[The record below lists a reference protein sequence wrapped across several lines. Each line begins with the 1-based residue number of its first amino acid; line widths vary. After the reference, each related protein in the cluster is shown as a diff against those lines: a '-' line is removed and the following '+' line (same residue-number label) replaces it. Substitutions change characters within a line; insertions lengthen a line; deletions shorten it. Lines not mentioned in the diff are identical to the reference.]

1 MDIST
6 LASLALG
13 WARRAA
19 VALGGAGLVAAG
31 AACNSLFDVRNPND
45 VLADSLNNPA
55 AGFAIAS
62 GAQAALAYGWG
73 AILTEYATVTDELTW
88 RGTGEP
94 EWDLSTRSRTRT
106 RPPAKGAQS
115 RRAPRACNSPS
126 RQCVPAPSTRRPFG
140 RCSIRRAR
148 TYRTGAVPW

>member
-62 GAQAALAYGWG
+62 GAQAAVAYGWG
-73 AILTEYATVTDELTW
+73 AILTEYATVTEELTW
-88 RGTGEP
+88 SGPGDGFREHVAGMRLHPT
-94 EWDLSTRSRTRT
+94 DDFTASSL
-106 RPPAKGAQS
+106 
-115 RRAPRACNSPS
+115 PS
-126 RQCVPAPSTRRPFG
+126 VCRVPSL
-140 RCSIRRAR
+140 
-148 TYRTGAVPW
+148 

>member
-1 MDIST
+1 MDITT

-55 AGFAIAS
+55 AGGKRS
-62 GAQAALAYGWG
+62 AARNGPWTFLDVGQLRSYK
-73 AILTEYATVTDELTW
+73 LT
-88 RGTGEP
+88 G
-94 EWDLSTRSRTRT
+94 
-106 RPPAKGAQS
+106 
-115 RRAPRACNSPS
+115 RAPPKTS
-126 RQCVPAPSTRRPFG
+126 RQPAGGSR
-140 RCSIRRAR
+140 
-148 TYRTGAVPW
+148 GAPWLSGIATIT

>member
-1 MDIST
+1 MDITT

-55 AGFAIAS
+55 AGVAVAS
-62 GAQAALAYGWG
+62 GAQAGLADGWG
-73 AILTEYATVTDELTW
+73 AILPQHPA
-88 RGTGEP
+88 
-94 EWDLSTRSRTRT
+94 RTHE
-106 RPPAKGAQS
+106 AAWGCS
-115 RRAPRACNSPS
+115 RRGGSAARILG
-126 RQCVPAPSTRRPFG
+126 PA
-140 RCSIRRAR
+140 
-148 TYRTGAVPW
+148 